1 LVHHTFNY
9 TQIYDR
15 ESGKGRRSGET
26 GRERERTEERESEK
40 GRRSGEG
47 EREGERGS
55 LSRGLLVSVVRE
67 KKILG
72 L

>member
-1 LVHHTFNY
+1 MVHHTFNY
-9 TQIYDR
+9 THIYDR
-15 ESGKGRRSGET
+15 ESGKGRRSGER
-26 GRERERTEERESEK
+26 GRERERTEEREREK
-40 GRRSGEG
+40 GRMSGEG

-55 LSRGLLVSVVRE
+55 LSRGLLVSVRE